1 MADDVPPLIAPSTGD
16 AATRSLVEDVKNL
29 VEDGRTLVEAE
40 VAYQKSR
47 AAVAGAGAKGIAG
60 WTLLALALIFFT
72 LMALVVGLLLALAP
86 AMGSWGALLTVV
98 LGLLTSTALSAW
110 VALRRWKRVRA
121 ALAETD
127 PVP

>member
-40 VAYQKSR
+40 LAYQKSR

-72 LMALVVGLLLALAP
+72 LMAVVVGLLLALAP

-127 PVP
+127 PAP

>member
-1 MADDVPPLIAPSTGD
+1 MADDVPPLFAPSTGD
-16 AATRSLVEDVKNL
+16 AATRSLVEDVKSL

-40 VAYQKSR
+40 LAYQKSR
-47 AAVAGAGAKGIAG
+47 AAVAGAGAKGVAG

-98 LGLLTSTALSAW
+98 LGLLAFTALSAAIA
-110 VALRRWKRVRA
+110 VQRWKRVARL
-121 ALAETD
+121 LADKD
-127 PVP
+127 PTP

>member
-40 VAYQKSR
+40 LAYQKSR

-127 PVP
+127 PAP

>member
-29 VEDGRTLVEAE
+29 VEDGRTLIEAE